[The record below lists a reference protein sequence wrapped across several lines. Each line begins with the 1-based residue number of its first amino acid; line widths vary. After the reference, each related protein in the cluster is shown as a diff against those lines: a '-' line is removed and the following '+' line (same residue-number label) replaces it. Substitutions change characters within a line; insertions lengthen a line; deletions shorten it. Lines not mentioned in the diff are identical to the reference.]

1 MYFTSRQ
8 EEQAFVESAPF
19 NPGRKRGTD
28 EKLQPAHPKRT
39 LPDLRIEESQ

>member
-8 EEQAFVESAPF
+8 EGLAFVESTSF

-28 EKLQPAHPKRT
+28 EKLQPAQPK
-39 LPDLRIEESQ
+39 